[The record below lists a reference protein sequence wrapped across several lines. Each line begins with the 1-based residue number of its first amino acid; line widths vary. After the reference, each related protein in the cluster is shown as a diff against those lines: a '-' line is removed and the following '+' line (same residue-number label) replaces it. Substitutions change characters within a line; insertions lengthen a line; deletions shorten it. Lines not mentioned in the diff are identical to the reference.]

1 MMRDMSVLLAQ
12 DTVAI
17 GDVFVYFLERL
28 LTPAGI
34 AAFVLG
40 LTGVGLALAFRKG
53 LPVLT
58 WAALFSL
65 TFMIHEATLTQNIL
79 IGPFQAFR
87 ALTRP
92 ISFALMSLAMLA
104 VIGIPR
110 PERGSAIGFASIA
123 LFAFQIFYAVQLM
136 FFVAPLKGFLAMFS
150 MTLMFV
156 VCGIG
161 FRRSMYDAESAER
174 SLRVFFWVS
183 LAFLAVNFLQLAGG
197 ISTAVI
203 NGRFVGIS
211 GNANQAGAVCGVLL
225 LCCAYFVNEPL
236 ASRPRRIV
244 AAVMLGLLG
253 LLLAWTGSRASALA
267 GVVGIVA
274 MYRLRLGRLAIA
286 GIVLALFAFI
296 GFSVLTDSTE
306 GAQRLTSTE
315 NTRAAVFAVAISDW
329 MSSPI
334 FGTMP
339 FGFES
344 GVESVLL
351 RALASM
357 GVIGGLVV
365 LVPTIAILLT
375 LPRALWT
382 GRVRPEL
389 RALSDFYVGSG
400 AFVLVTFLFEGYL
413 FGVLTFVVMFVYVM
427 LSVGSFLD
435 DVYRSERSYEDVDG
449 SVGPEPSVGLPA
461 A

>member
-1 MMRDMSVLLAQ
+1 MSVLLAQ

-92 ISFALMSLAMLA
+92 IAFALMSLAVLA

-110 PERGSAIGFASIA
+110 PERGSAIGFASIS
-123 LFAFQIFYAVQLM
+123 LFAFQMFYALQLL
-136 FFVAPLKGFLAMFS
+136 FFVDSLKGFLAMFS

-161 FRRSMYDAESAER
+161 FRRSMQDAESAER
-174 SLRVFFWVS
+174 TLRVFFWVAV
-183 LAFLAVNFLQLAGG
+183 AFLAVNFMQLAGG
-197 ISTAVI
+197 ISTAVMS
-203 NGRFVGIS
+203 GRFVGIS
-211 GNANQAGAVCGVLL
+211 GNANQAGGVCAVLL

-236 ASRPRRIV
+236 SSRPRRIMTS
-244 AAVMLGLLG
+244 VMLGCLG

-267 GVVGIVA
+267 GISGILC
-274 MYRLRLGRLAIA
+274 MYRLRLGRLALA
-286 GIVLALFAFI
+286 GVVVTLFAFI
-296 GFSVLTDSTE
+296 GFSILTDDST
-306 GAQRLTSTE
+306 GAQRLVSAE
-315 NTRAAVFAVAISDW
+315 NTRAEVFAIAISDW

-339 FGFES
+339 FGQQS
-344 GVESVLL
+344 GVESVPL

-357 GVIGGLVV
+357 GVIGGVMV
-365 LVPTIAILLT
+365 LIPIAAILAT
-375 LPRALWT
+375 VPRALWV
-382 GRVRPEL
+382 GRVRPEV
-389 RALSDFYVGSG
+389 RALSDFYVGS
-400 AFVLVTFLFEGYL
+400 VSCMLVTFLFEGYL

-427 LSVGSFLD
+427 LSVGCFLD
-435 DVYRSERSYEDVDG
+435 DVYRSERSYEDADG
-449 SVGPEPSVGLPA
+449 SAGPEPSVGLPGA
-461 A
+461 